1 MITRANRLAARK
13 PSPTYMIGSIMKYA
27 SGPNANPLRQHA
39 VQVRL
44 ALGHGICGLM
54 VDCITIPDS
63 PTEGT
68 EWCCERNPSRP
79 MSVKIKRRK
88 RHTAGDTEWDY
99 LSARQVLFQMRRSE
113 QLAKWLREIG
123 IDVAKLGARL
133 ATFDIAIRA
142 KK

>member
-1 MITRANRLAARK
+1 
-13 PSPTYMIGSIMKYA
+13 
-27 SGPNANPLRQHA
+27 
-39 VQVRL
+39 
-44 ALGHGICGLM
+44 
-54 VDCITIPDS
+54 
-63 PTEGT
+63 
-68 EWCCERNPSRP
+68 

-88 RHTAGDTEWDY
+88 RHTAGDREWDY

>member
-1 MITRANRLAARK
+1 LTIRDQLRGIGKRLELSGRAACRLYK
-13 PSPTYMIGSIMKYA
+13 M
-27 SGPNANPLRQHA
+27 RQHA
-39 VQVRL
+39 VQVRF